1 MITSLGIRHFK
12 RFAEASFALRPL
24 TVLTGLNGTGKST
37 VIQALLLARQ
47 LADAPGSRVVRLN
60 GPHGLALGE
69 AHELLHPDAPDSV
82 IEVRTESDQAD
93 VPPSD
98 LTFAVPDEQALYLAV
113 EPSSDAPLPELTGQ
127 GCAFTYLCAERL
139 GPRDQLDVSAEHPEL
154 LGVGVRGEYTAQVLA
169 LHESRPV
176 RAELR
181 HPDTEA
187 THGVTVLRTQ
197 TEMWASEIIRPIEI
211 MAQWPPGITAST
223 IRFRE
228 PGLLSEAIR
237 PTNMGFGFSYALPV
251 IVAGLLT
258 VPGDIL
264 IVENPE
270 AHLHPG
276 GQSQLGRFLARV
288 VGAGAQVI
296 VETHSDHV
304 INGVRLGVAEDRT
317 IGPESALIH
326 YFGAEAAGSVPI
338 ELTERG
344 ELSDWPEGF
353 FDQIERDLGRLA
365 RARRRGR

>member
-1 MITSLGIRHFK
+1 MITSLGICHFK

-37 VIQALLLARQ
+37 VIQAMLLARQ
-47 LADAPGSRVVRLN
+47 YADAPGSLMVRLN
-60 GPHGLALGE
+60 GPYGLALGE
-69 AHELLHPDAPDSV
+69 AHELLHPDAPDST
-82 IEVRTESDQAD
+82 IEIRVENDDAGMSATHLN
-93 VPPSD
+93 
-98 LTFAVPDEQALYLAV
+98 LTIPDEQALYLSA
-113 EPSSDAPLPELTGQ
+113 EAFGDPIPELTRQ

-169 LHESRPV
+169 LRESRSV

-181 HPDTEA
+181 HPDTET

-211 MAQWPPGITAST
+211 SAQWPPGITAST

-288 VGAGAQVI
+288 AGAGAQVI

>member
-47 LADAPGSRVVRLN
+47 LVDSPASRVVRLN
-60 GPHGLALGE
+60 GPYGLALGE

-82 IEVRTESDQAD
+82 IGVRVERDDAVPTAD
-93 VPPSD
+93 LS
-98 LTFAVPDEQALYLAV
+98 FAVPDEQALYLEVAGSV
-113 EPSSDAPLPELTGQ
+113 DAPLPDPAGQ
-127 GCAFTYLCAERL
+127 GRAFTYLCAERL
-139 GPRDQLDVSAEHPEL
+139 GPRDQLAVCAEHPEL

-176 RAELR
+176 RPELR
-181 HPDTEA
+181 HPDTES

-197 TEMWASEIIRPIEI
+197 AEMWASEIIRPIEI
-211 MAQWPPGITAST
+211 SAQWPPGITAST

-237 PTNMGFGFSYALPV
+237 PANMGFGFSYALPV

-258 VPGDIL
+258 RPGDLL

-276 GQSQLGRFLARV
+276 GQSELGRFLARV
-288 VGAGAQVI
+288 AGAGVQVI

-304 INGVRLGVAEDRT
+304 INGVRLGVAEDRAVDPT
-317 IGPESALIH
+317 SVLIH
-326 YFGAEAAGSVPI
+326 FFGAETAGSVPI
-338 ELTERG
+338 ELTDRG
-344 ELSDWPEGF
+344 ELSTWPDGF

-365 RARRRGR
+365 RARRRRK